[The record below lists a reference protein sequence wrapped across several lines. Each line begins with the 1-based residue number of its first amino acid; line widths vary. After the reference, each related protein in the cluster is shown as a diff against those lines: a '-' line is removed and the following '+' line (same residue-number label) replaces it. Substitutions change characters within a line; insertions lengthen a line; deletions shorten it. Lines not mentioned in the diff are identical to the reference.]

1 MPPKGHR
8 SGSTGRLGRTNSSG
22 KIANGLQFTQRDLP
36 VSKHTTATDKGKKA
50 AGGHGTDV
58 RLLPFDFQLVIYTGM
73 QKNTGF
79 QRQVSSQ
86 RVQSKEHIPQPL
98 KRAQQP
104 SRQAA
109 STNKGNKPK
118 AGFTISSPAEDDDD
132 EEDDDEWVS
141 SSSGAV
147 TPNHNQDSSD
157 SDPASDNETELTAM
171 IHALS
176 NQPRATANR
185 VSQLQEAQAP
195 ELHRVDTARGSDFS
209 PATLKNESPLIPH
222 QVLHVPSHHQ
232 EQHQSRYDN
241 VTRPDPPRHHRADS
255 EGVKETHHHHA
266 SSRQTSPRTAHSSK
280 RSSRPAS
287 TYSSVSTKV
296 DGHRPHPLIRGQS
309 FGAGAGIG
317 LMNPIKP
324 SPLAPVTAAA
334 PPQLST
340 SPTSS
345 IYEDPKLFLPG
356 SPASTSGGSFH
367 PPGNRR
373 TSISSAH
380 SVSTLPP
387 HTFRAEYARGP
398 AYDRKRT
405 QSAMSNSSSSAA
417 LSALSH
423 LPAVTRPPSPQS
435 IVFFPPINPHANVE
449 NIHPLLPGP
458 YLNNHLAVLARRVPL
473 RESYDRVIKA
483 KKAMA

>member
-1 MPPKGHR
+1 MK
-8 SGSTGRLGRTNSSG
+8 
-22 KIANGLQFTQRDLP
+22 
-36 VSKHTTATDKGKKA
+36 
-50 AGGHGTDV
+50 
-58 RLLPFDFQLVIYTGM
+58 
-73 QKNTGF
+73 KNTSF
-79 QRQVSSQ
+79 QRQPSSQ
-86 RVQSKEHIPQPL
+86 RIHSKEHIPQQQP

-104 SRQAA
+104 HRQGA
-109 STNKGNKPK
+109 STSKGNKPK
-118 AGFTISSPAEDDDD
+118 AGFTISSPTEDDDDD

-147 TPNHNQDSSD
+147 TPNHTQESSD
-157 SDPASDNETELTAM
+157 SDPASDNEADLSAM

-176 NQPRATANR
+176 NQPRATGNR
-185 VSQLQEAQAP
+185 ISQLQEAEAP
-195 ELHRVDTARGSDFS
+195 ELQRVDTARGSDFS
-209 PATLKNESPLIPH
+209 PATLTNDSPLIPH
-222 QVLHVPSHHQ
+222 QAVHHNNAV
-232 EQHQSRYDN
+232 S
-241 VTRPDPPRHHRADS
+241 RPDPPRHHRADS
-255 EGVKETHHHHA
+255 EGVKETHHHA
-266 SSRQTSPRTAHSSK
+266 PSRQTSPRTAQPSK

-287 TYSSVSTKV
+287 TYSSASTKA

-373 TSISSAH
+373 TSISSTH

-405 QSAMSNSSSSAA
+405 LSAMSNSSSSAA

-435 IVFFPPINPHANVE
+435 VVFFPPVNRHANVE